1 MIGRCWECN
10 EPTARPGPS
19 VLVRVGLAD
28 GQTASAP
35 SFHCEACA
43 STWPERLQE
52 RRALLRAWRRL
63 GYPPRA
69 SELIGDDFDEPLD
82 LEQAA

>member
-1 MIGRCWECN
+1 MKRSTCWECG
-10 EPTARPGPS
+10 EPTARPGPPL
-19 VLVRVGLAD
+19 LVSMAD
-28 GQTASAP
+28 GVLGVGP

-43 STWPERLQE
+43 STWPGRLRE